1 MAIYKTL
8 SSDALSVNR
17 IKLHKSFSLITGSA
31 GINSVQYRSGS
42 DTISGSYYKSLRV
55 NYYLSGSDLAIN
67 QDVHTFG
74 YHNQTNPQHRNKFY
88 SSGSVISIS
97 QKLFGEEIKPNS
109 FELRDKSNSF
119 NKTVIIKDD
128 GKGNLYSSNAV
139 HSQSNATS
147 ISSSDN
153 YIGNIFYNTGLV
165 VLTETGSWSG
175 SVNYTDVSTE
185 NYTTDFKST
194 HTLYIQEYDISVNG
208 TELNGSNNPTSK
220 SGSNNPSVQTDFG
233 QVEPQLTASGWSPY
247 ITTVG
252 LYDDEDELVVVGRLS
267 QPVKKINW
275 GTLSFKLRFDI

>member
-1 MAIYKTL
+1 MAIYKSL
-8 SSDALSVNR
+8 SRDALTVNR
-17 IKLHKSFSLITGSA
+17 IKLHKSFTLKRGLQEVF
-31 GINSVQYRSGS
+31 SVQFRSGS
-42 DTISGSYYKSLRV
+42 NNISGSYYHSLRV

-74 YHNQTNPQHRNKFY
+74 YHNQRNPQHRNKFY

-109 FELRDKSNSF
+109 FVL
-119 NKTVIIKDD
+119 VDD
-128 GKGNLYSSNAV
+128 GPGTTTPIIRDDGRGNLYSTNAR
-139 HSQSNATS
+139 HSQSNASS

-153 YIGNIFYNTGLV
+153 YVGNIFYNTGLI

-175 SVNYTDVSTE
+175 SVNYTDISVNNFE
-185 NYTTDFKST
+185 TTFKST
-194 HTLYIQEYDISVNG
+194 HTLYIQEYDISVDR

-220 SGSNNPSVQTDFG
+220 SGSSDPTVQTDFS
-233 QVEPQLTASGWSPY
+233 QLEPHLTGSGWTPY

-252 LYDDEDELVVVGRLS
+252 LYDDDNELVVVGRLS
-267 QPVKKINW
+267 QPIKKIDW